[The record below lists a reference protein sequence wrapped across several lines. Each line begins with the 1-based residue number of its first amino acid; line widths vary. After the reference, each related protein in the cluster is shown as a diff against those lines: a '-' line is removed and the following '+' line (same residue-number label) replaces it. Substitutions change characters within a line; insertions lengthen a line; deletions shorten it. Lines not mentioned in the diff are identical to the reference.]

1 MGHLG
6 MRSKALYR
14 FLKIS
19 KRAKMIIIE
28 DDLGSQGGQVLR
40 TALSLS
46 AITQENFK
54 ISNIRAKRNNPGLQ
68 NQHLNAVNI
77 MKEICNAEVRGNQLN
92 SKDLIF
98 MPNDIISKDLKIDI
112 KTAGSVTLVFQT
124 ILPLCLKFNKKIK
137 VEIIGGTDVSFSP
150 PINSIENVFLRLVK
164 KFNVNATAEIINRG
178 FYPKGNGKVVF
189 EIEPC
194 RKIKN
199 VELIERGNYIR
210 TDLFS
215 IASNSLK
222 ERKVVERQ
230 IDSFKKSYNK
240 EIGIVVDK
248 YVDTLSPGSLVHAH
262 CHFTNTI
269 IGAECLGE
277 RGKSSEDV
285 GKEAAFNLSNEY
297 NSRACVDKRAI
308 DQLMIY
314 MGLSKN
320 SKVKTSETTNHINAN
335 AAVIEKFL
343 DVKFDVNDNI
353 VECSKM

>member
-1 MGHLG
+1 
-6 MRSKALYR
+6 
-14 FLKIS
+14 
-19 KRAKMIIIE
+19 MIVIDGE
-28 DDLGSQGGQVLR
+28 LGSQGGQVLR

-46 AITQENFK
+46 ALTQQNFK
-54 ISNIRAKRNNPGLQ
+54 ITNIRSKRNNPGLQ
-68 NQHLNAVNI
+68 AQHVNAVNI
-77 MKEICNAEVRGNQLN
+77 MKELCNADVRGNQLN
-92 SKDLIF
+92 SKELVFI
-98 MPNDIISKDLKIDI
+98 PNEIISKDGKIDI
-112 KTAGSVTLVFQT
+112 KTAGSITLVFQT
-124 ILPLCLKFNKKIK
+124 ILPLCLKFSKKIRI
-137 VEIIGGTDVSFSP
+137 EIIGGTDVPFSP
-150 PINSIENVFLRLVK
+150 PIDSIEGVFLRLVE
-164 KFNVNATAEIINRG
+164 KFNVNASLEITRRG
-178 FYPKGNGKVVF
+178 FYPKGNGNVIF
-189 EIEPC
+189 QIEPC
-194 RKIKN
+194 KKIKN

-215 IASNSLK
+215 IAANSLK

-248 YVDTLSPGSLVHAH
+248 YVDTLSPGSIVHAH
-262 CHFTNTI
+262 CHFSNTI

-277 RGKSSEDV
+277 RGKSSENV

-297 NSRACVDKRAI
+297 NSRSCVDKRAI

-320 SKVKTSETTNHINAN
+320 SKIKTSETTNHINAN

-343 DVKFDVNDNI
+343 DVKFDVKDNI

>member
-1 MGHLG
+1 
-6 MRSKALYR
+6 
-14 FLKIS
+14 
-19 KRAKMIIIE
+19 MIVIE
-28 DDLGSQGGQVLR
+28 DNLGSQGGQVLR

-68 NQHLNAVNI
+68 AQHLNAVNI

-92 SKDLIF
+92 SKELVFI
-98 MPNDIISKDLKIDI
+98 PNEIISKDLKIDI

-124 ILPLCLKFNKKIK
+124 ILPLCLKFNKRIKIE
-137 VEIIGGTDVSFSP
+137 VIGGTDVSFSP
-150 PINSIENVFLRLVK
+150 PIDSIESVFLRLVK
-164 KFNVNATAEIINRG
+164 KFNVNFSLDVIKRG
-178 FYPKGNGKVVF
+178 FYPKGNGNVIF
-189 EIEPC
+189 QIEPC
-194 RKIKN
+194 KKIKN

-230 IDSFKKSYNK
+230 IDSFKRNYNK
-240 EIGIVVDK
+240 GIGIVVDK
-248 YVDTLSPGSLVHAH
+248 YVDTLSSGSLVHAH

-277 RGKSSEDV
+277 KGKSSEIV

-297 NSRACVDKRAI
+297 NSGACVDKKTI

-320 SKVKTSETTNHINAN
+320 SKVKTSETTNHIKTNAE
-335 AAVIEKFL
+335 VIEKFL
-343 DVKFDVNDNI
+343 DVKFKIDGNI
-353 VECSKM
+353 IECSKI

>member
-1 MGHLG
+1 
-6 MRSKALYR
+6 
-14 FLKIS
+14 
-19 KRAKMIIIE
+19 MIVVDE
-28 DDLGSQGGQVLR
+28 DLGSQGGQVLR

-68 NQHLNAVNI
+68 AQHLNAVNI

-92 SKDLIF
+92 SKELIF
-98 MPNDIISKDLKIDI
+98 MPNEIISKDLKIDI

-137 VEIIGGTDVSFSP
+137 IEVIGGTDVSFSP
-150 PINSIENVFLRLVK
+150 PIDSIESVFLRLVK
-164 KFNVNATAEIINRG
+164 KFNVNFSLEVIKRG
-178 FYPKGNGKVVF
+178 FYPKGNGNVIF
-189 EIEPC
+189 QIEPC
-194 RKIKN
+194 KKINN

-222 ERKVVERQ
+222 ERNVVERQ
-230 IDSFKKSYNK
+230 IESFKKNYNK

-248 YVDTLSPGSLVHAH
+248 YVDTLSPGSIVHAH
-262 CHFTNTI
+262 CHFSNTI

-285 GKEAAFNLSNEY
+285 GKEAALNLINEY
-297 NSRACVDKRAI
+297 NSRACVDKRTI

-320 SKVKTSETTNHINAN
+320 SKIKTSEISNHIKTNARI
-335 AAVIEKFL
+335 IEKFL
-343 DVKFDVNDNI
+343 DVKFKIDENI
-353 VECSKM
+353 VECFKV

>member
-1 MGHLG
+1 
-6 MRSKALYR
+6 
-14 FLKIS
+14 
-19 KRAKMIIIE
+19 MIVIDGE
-28 DDLGSQGGQVLR
+28 LGSQGGQVLR

-46 AITQENFK
+46 ALTQQNFK
-54 ISNIRAKRNNPGLQ
+54 ITNIRSKRNNPGLQ
-68 NQHLNAVNI
+68 AQHVNAVNI
-77 MKEICNAEVRGNQLN
+77 MKELCNADVRGNQLN
-92 SKDLIF
+92 SKELVFI
-98 MPNDIISKDLKIDI
+98 PNEIISKDGKIDI
-112 KTAGSVTLVFQT
+112 KTAGSITLVFQT
-124 ILPLCLKFNKKIK
+124 ILPLCLKFSKKIRI
-137 VEIIGGTDVSFSP
+137 EIIGGTDVPFSP
-150 PINSIENVFLRLVK
+150 PIDSIEGVFLRLVE
-164 KFNVNATAEIINRG
+164 KFNVNASLEITRRG
-178 FYPKGNGKVVF
+178 FYPKGNGNVIF
-189 EIEPC
+189 QIEPC
-194 RKIKN
+194 KKIKN

-215 IASNSLK
+215 IAANSLK

-297 NSRACVDKRAI
+297 NSRSCVDKKAI

-353 VECSKM
+353 VECSKV

>member
-1 MGHLG
+1 
-6 MRSKALYR
+6 
-14 FLKIS
+14 
-19 KRAKMIIIE
+19 MIVIDGE
-28 DDLGSQGGQVLR
+28 LGSQGGQVLR

-46 AITQENFK
+46 ALTQQNFK
-54 ISNIRAKRNNPGLQ
+54 ITNIRSKRNNPGLQ
-68 NQHLNAVNI
+68 AQHVNAVNI
-77 MKEICNAEVRGNQLN
+77 MKELCNADVRGNQLN
-92 SKDLIF
+92 SKELVFI
-98 MPNDIISKDLKIDI
+98 PNEIISKDGKIDI
-112 KTAGSVTLVFQT
+112 KTAGSITLVFQT
-124 ILPLCLKFNKKIK
+124 ILPLCLKFSKKIRI
-137 VEIIGGTDVSFSP
+137 EIIGGTDVPFSP
-150 PINSIENVFLRLVK
+150 PIDSIEGVFLRLVE
-164 KFNVNATAEIINRG
+164 KFNVNASLEITRRG
-178 FYPKGNGKVVF
+178 FYPKGNGNVIF
-189 EIEPC
+189 QIEPC
-194 RKIKN
+194 KKIKN

-215 IASNSLK
+215 IAANSLK

-297 NSRACVDKRAI
+297 NSRSCVDKKAI

-343 DVKFDVNDNI
+343 DVKFDVKDNI

>member
-1 MGHLG
+1 
-6 MRSKALYR
+6 
-14 FLKIS
+14 
-19 KRAKMIIIE
+19 MIIIE
-28 DDLGSQGGQVLR
+28 GDLGSQGGQILR
-40 TALSLS
+40 TSLSLS
-46 AITQENFK
+46 ALTQQNFK
-54 ISNIRAKRNNPGLQ
+54 ITNIRAKRNNPGLQ
-68 NQHLNAVNI
+68 AQHLNAVNI

-92 SKDLIF
+92 SNELIF
-98 MPNDIISKDLKIDI
+98 IPNEIISKDLKIDI
-112 KTAGSVTLVFQT
+112 KTAGSITLVFQT
-124 ILPLCLKFNKKIK
+124 ILPLCLKFNKRIKIE
-137 VEIIGGTDVSFSP
+137 VIGGTDVPFSP
-150 PINSIENVFLRLVK
+150 PIDSIESVFLRLVK
-164 KFNVNATAEIINRG
+164 KFNVNFSLEVIKRG
-178 FYPKGNGKVVF
+178 FYPKGNGNVIF
-189 EIEPC
+189 QIEPC
-194 RKIKN
+194 KKIKN

-248 YVDTLSPGSLVHAH
+248 YVDTLSPGSIVHAH
-262 CHFTNTI
+262 CHFSNTI

-297 NSRACVDKRAI
+297 NSRSCVDKRAI

>member
-1 MGHLG
+1 
-6 MRSKALYR
+6 
-14 FLKIS
+14 
-19 KRAKMIIIE
+19 MIVIDGE
-28 DDLGSQGGQVLR
+28 LGSQGGQVLR

-46 AITQENFK
+46 ALTQQNFK
-54 ISNIRAKRNNPGLQ
+54 ITNIRSKRNNPGLQ
-68 NQHLNAVNI
+68 AQHVNAVNI
-77 MKEICNAEVRGNQLN
+77 MKELCNADVRGNQLN
-92 SKDLIF
+92 SKELVFI
-98 MPNDIISKDLKIDI
+98 PNEIISKDGKIDI
-112 KTAGSVTLVFQT
+112 KTAGSITLVFQT
-124 ILPLCLKFNKKIK
+124 ILPLCLKFSKKIRI
-137 VEIIGGTDVSFSP
+137 EIIGGTDVPFSP
-150 PINSIENVFLRLVK
+150 PIDSIEGVFLRLVE
-164 KFNVNATAEIINRG
+164 KFNVNASLEITRRG
-178 FYPKGNGKVVF
+178 FYPKGNGNVIF
-189 EIEPC
+189 QIEPC
-194 RKIKN
+194 KKIKN

-215 IASNSLK
+215 IAANSLK

-248 YVDTLSPGSLVHAH
+248 YVDTLSPGSIVHAH
-262 CHFTNTI
+262 CHFSNTI

-297 NSRACVDKRAI
+297 NSRSCVDKRAI

-343 DVKFDVNDNI
+343 DVKFDVKDNI